1 MVLTGLSCPL
11 GFSFLPVVVTVVL
24 SQDSFDIPV
33 CSYELIETGKS
44 EHAKQ
49 YLIENILYYAY
60 KDPQIIKHPCNQKLA
75 LYMGKRLFLTKDNF
89 RRSLTPLNIPYKFK
103 VGIPKVTS
111 AIFSSS
117 KLLLAINGNVFGYD
131 YEDDSWIAI
140 LDTQEQ
146 LANIYAEYCCYS
158 DDYSC
163 TSISNLVLV
172 YTTGE
177 HISKAHVYLS
187 NSLGFHFEKL
197 ELPQMKTLDGILE
210 GFFFFHS
217 MSKYAMLLR
226 TGKVGRFVYTEPPL
240 NESWGMPFEMSGHI
254 NIINLSDL
262 KGYLILWDEKHLFFT
277 NNCGQLVEE
286 IPIKNDKGIKYESL
300 AHSLNQVSSITGFEN
315 ELALL
320 TKSQKFFYGTLG
332 LLSTS
337 LIDIEDDGIGLKE
350 AAIMFES
357 VGNILIVVPEF
368 FYQDPIF
375 DFSICPLNIQY
386 LLMDLEIGLKT
397 CKAEILRGNFNK
409 KLFVLDMNETL
420 KLSATLV
427 PQPSQS
433 PVPVITVSNPHSL
446 GFKVKMYEDGYT
458 YDGNTIFTIDIFLMQ
473 QHVSGRAH
481 GSFISNM
488 KTATL
493 STITLDL
500 IDRGMSCIDL
510 QPQIGLISIGC
521 NWNKR
526 IIIRRDLTAC
536 MKNFLK
542 PEELEDNYTYILE
555 KTSYDGSYHSRKQP
569 NNKDL
574 IVEYEYERL
583 GCPLLV
589 YYNSPWK
596 PVIELWKES
605 NFVEVVKTEF
615 ILIERNGLFTYN
627 YSLTVGKALCKS
639 QAQSWSSMID
649 ASSKKD
655 LNAWNREN
663 YVNCH
668 EHNEKAPLLSPQAEY
683 QILGG
688 STSNSIIFNQRN
700 GIYIFLLRIVDPY
713 YSYCDLTTVFSVY
726 VYGAFPKQTLP
737 DYIVALLIICFML
750 FLLWLGYF
758 IPKLTKSQYG
768 NRFKLFCR
776 NLCPRSKEKRGKFH
790 ITKLKK

>member
-1 MVLTGLSCPL
+1 MALTGLSCPL
-11 GFSFLPVVVTVVL
+11 GISFLLVVLTLVL
-24 SQDSFDIPV
+24 SQDIDIPV

-44 EHAKQ
+44 DHVKH
-49 YLIENILYYAY
+49 YLIEDVLYYAY
-60 KDPQIIKHPCNQKLA
+60 KDPQIIKHPCNQKMA
-75 LYMGKRLFLTKDNF
+75 LYMGIKLFLTKDNF
-89 RRSLTPLNIPYKFK
+89 RRSLIPLNIPYTFQ
-103 VGIPKVTS
+103 VGIPKVTA

-131 YEDDSWIAI
+131 YEDNTWIAI
-140 LDTQEQ
+140 LDTKEY

-163 TSISNLVLV
+163 TSVSNLVLA
-172 YTTGE
+172 YATGE
-177 HISKAHVYLS
+177 HVSQAHVYLS
-187 NSLGFHFEKL
+187 KSLGFHFEKL
-197 ELPQMKTLDGILE
+197 ELPQMKTLNGILE

-217 MSKYAMLLR
+217 LSKYAMLLR
-226 TGKVGRFVYTEPPL
+226 NGKVGRFVYTEPPL

-254 NIINLSDL
+254 NIINLPGL

-320 TKSQKFFYGTLG
+320 TKSKKFFYGTLG

-337 LIDIEDDGIGLKE
+337 LIDIEDDGIGLQN

-357 VGNILIVVPEF
+357 VGNILIVVPEHF
-368 FYQDPIF
+368 QQSPAF
-375 DFSICPLNIQY
+375 DFTICPVNVQH

-433 PVPVITVSNPHSL
+433 PVPVN
-446 GFKVKMYEDGYT
+446 
-458 YDGNTIFTIDIFLMQ
+458 IFLMQ

-481 GSFISNM
+481 GSFVSNI

-536 MKNFLK
+536 MKNFLN
-542 PEELEDNYTYILE
+542 PEELENNYTYILE
-555 KTSYDGSYHSRKQP
+555 KTSYDGSFHSRKQP
-569 NNKDL
+569 DNKDL
-574 IVEYEYERL
+574 IVDYDYERL

-605 NFVEVVKTEF
+605 DFVEVVKTEF

-649 ASSKKD
+649 ASSTKD

-668 EHNEKAPLLSPQAEY
+668 EHNENVPLLSPQAEY

-688 STSNSIIFNQRN
+688 SSSNSIIFNQRN

-726 VYGAFPKQTLP
+726 VYGAFPKRTLP
-737 DYIVALLIICFML
+737 EYVVALLIICFMV
-750 FLLWLGYF
+750 FLLWFGYV
-758 IPKLTKSQYG
+758 IPKLTKSNYG
-768 NRFKLFCR
+768 NRVKLFCQ
-776 NLCPRSKEKRGKFH
+776 NLCPKSKKKAVKFH
-790 ITKLKK
+790 IDKLKK

>member
-1 MVLTGLSCPL
+1 MALTGLSCPL
-11 GFSFLPVVVTVVL
+11 GFSFLLVVVTLVL
-24 SQDSFDIPV
+24 SLEHNDVPV

-44 EHAKQ
+44 EHIKHNKT
-49 YLIENILYYAY
+49 EEVLYYAY
-60 KDPQIIKHPCNQKLA
+60 KDPQIVKHPCNQKMA
-75 LYMGKRLFLTKDNF
+75 LYMGMKLFLTKDNF
-89 RRSLTPLNIPYKFK
+89 RRSLIPLNIPYKFK
-103 VGIPKVTS
+103 VGIPKVTA
-111 AIFSSS
+111 AIYSSS
-117 KLLLAINGNVFGYD
+117 KLLLVINGNVFGFD
-131 YEDDSWIAI
+131 YEDNTWIMI
-140 LDTQEQ
+140 L
-146 LANIYAEYCCYS
+146 
-158 DDYSC
+158 
-163 TSISNLVLV
+163 
-172 YTTGE
+172 
-177 HISKAHVYLS
+177 
-187 NSLGFHFEKL
+187 
-197 ELPQMKTLDGILE
+197 
-210 GFFFFHS
+210 
-217 MSKYAMLLR
+217 
-226 TGKVGRFVYTEPPL
+226 
-240 NESWGMPFEMSGHI
+240 
-254 NIINLSDL
+254 
-262 KGYLILWDEKHLFFT
+262 
-277 NNCGQLVEE
+277 GQLVEE

-300 AHSLNQVSSITGFEN
+300 AHSLNQVYSITGFEN

-320 TKSQKFFYGTLG
+320 TKSKKFFYGTLG

-337 LIDIEDDGIGLKE
+337 LIDIEDDGIGLIN
-350 AAIMFES
+350 AAVMFES
-357 VGNILIVVPEF
+357 VGNILIVVPEHF
-368 FYQDPIF
+368 HQSPAF
-375 DFSICPLNIQY
+375 DFTICPVNIQH

-427 PQPSQS
+427 PQPAQS

-458 YDGNTIFTIDIFLMQ
+458 YDGNTIFTLNIFVMQ

-481 GSFISNM
+481 SSFVSNI
-488 KTATL
+488 KIATL

-526 IIIRRDLTAC
+526 IIIRRDLNAC
-536 MKNFLK
+536 MKNFLN
-542 PEELEDNYTYILE
+542 PAELEDNYSYVLE
-555 KTSYDGSYHSRKQP
+555 KTSYDGSFHSRNQP
-569 NNKDL
+569 DNKDL
-574 IVEYEYERL
+574 IVDYDYERL

-615 ILIERNGLFTYN
+615 IIIEQNGLFTYN
-627 YSLTVGKALCKS
+627 YSLNVGKALCKS

-663 YVNCH
+663 YVNCR
-668 EHNEKAPLLSPQAEY
+668 EPDEKAPLVSPQAEY

-688 STSNSIIFNQRN
+688 SSSNRIIFNQRN
-700 GIYIFLLRIVDPY
+700 GIYIFFLRIVDPY

-726 VYGAFPKQTLP
+726 VYGAFPKRTLP
-737 DYIVALLIICFML
+737 DYVVALLIICFMF
-750 FLLWLGYF
+750 FLLWLGYI

-768 NRFKLFCR
+768 NRFKLFCQ
-776 NLCPRSKEKRGKFH
+776 NLCPKRKKNTMKFR
-790 ITKLKK
+790 IDKLKK

>member
-1 MVLTGLSCPL
+1 MALTGLSCPL
-11 GFSFLPVVVTVVL
+11 GFSFLLVVVTLVL
-24 SQDSFDIPV
+24 SLEHNDVPV

-44 EHAKQ
+44 EHIKHNKT
-49 YLIENILYYAY
+49 EEVLYYAY
-60 KDPQIIKHPCNQKLA
+60 KDPQIVKHPCNQKMA
-75 LYMGKRLFLTKDNF
+75 LYMGMKLFLTKDNF
-89 RRSLTPLNIPYKFK
+89 RRSLIPLNIPYKFK
-103 VGIPKVTS
+103 VGIPKVTA
-111 AIFSSS
+111 AIYSSS
-117 KLLLAINGNVFGYD
+117 KLLLVINGNVFGFD
-131 YEDDSWIAI
+131 YEDNTWIMI
-140 LDTQEQ
+140 LDTSEY
-146 LANIYAEYCCYS
+146 LTNIYAEYCCYS

-163 TSISNLVLV
+163 T
-172 YTTGE
+172 
-177 HISKAHVYLS
+177 
-187 NSLGFHFEKL
+187 
-197 ELPQMKTLDGILE
+197 KTLDGILE

-217 MSKYAMLLR
+217 MSKYSMLLR
-226 TGKVGRFVYTEPPL
+226 NGKVGRFVYTEPPL
-240 NESWGMPFEMSGHI
+240 NESWGIPFEMSGHM
-254 NIINLSDL
+254 NIINLSGL

-300 AHSLNQVSSITGFEN
+300 AHSLNQVYSITGFEN

-320 TKSQKFFYGTLG
+320 TKSKKFFYGTLG

-337 LIDIEDDGIGLKE
+337 LIDIEDDGIGLIN
-350 AAIMFES
+350 AAVMFES
-357 VGNILIVVPEF
+357 VGNILIVVPEHF
-368 FYQDPIF
+368 HQSPAF
-375 DFSICPLNIQY
+375 DFTICPVNIQH

-427 PQPSQS
+427 PQPAQS

-458 YDGNTIFTIDIFLMQ
+458 YDGNTIFTLNIFVMQ

-481 GSFISNM
+481 SSFVSNI
-488 KTATL
+488 KIATL

-526 IIIRRDLTAC
+526 IIIRRDLNAC
-536 MKNFLK
+536 MKNFLN
-542 PEELEDNYTYILE
+542 PAELEDNYSYVLE
-555 KTSYDGSYHSRKQP
+555 KTSYDGSFHSRNQP
-569 NNKDL
+569 DNKDL
-574 IVEYEYERL
+574 IVDYDYERL

-615 ILIERNGLFTYN
+615 IIIEQNGLFTYN
-627 YSLTVGKALCKS
+627 YSLNVGKALCKS

-663 YVNCH
+663 YVNCR
-668 EHNEKAPLLSPQAEY
+668 EPDEKAPLVSPQAEY

-688 STSNSIIFNQRN
+688 SSSNRIIFNQRN
-700 GIYIFLLRIVDPY
+700 GIYIFFLRIVDPY

-726 VYGAFPKQTLP
+726 VYGAFPKRTLP
-737 DYIVALLIICFML
+737 DYVVALLIICFMF
-750 FLLWLGYF
+750 FLLWLGYI

-768 NRFKLFCR
+768 NRFKLFCQ
-776 NLCPRSKEKRGKFH
+776 NLCPKRKKNTMKFR
-790 ITKLKK
+790 IDKLKK

>member
-1 MVLTGLSCPL
+1 MALTGLSCPL
-11 GFSFLPVVVTVVL
+11 GFSFLLVVVTLVL
-24 SQDSFDIPV
+24 SLEHNDVPV

-44 EHAKQ
+44 EHIKHNKT
-49 YLIENILYYAY
+49 EEVLYYAY
-60 KDPQIIKHPCNQKLA
+60 KDPQIVKHPCNQKMA
-75 LYMGKRLFLTKDNF
+75 LYMGMKLFLTKDNF
-89 RRSLTPLNIPYKFK
+89 RRSLIPLNIPYKFK
-103 VGIPKVTS
+103 VGIPKVTA
-111 AIFSSS
+111 AIYSSS
-117 KLLLAINGNVFGYD
+117 KLLLVINGNVFGFD
-131 YEDDSWIAI
+131 YEDNTWIMI
-140 LDTQEQ
+140 LDTSEY
-146 LANIYAEYCCYS
+146 LTNIYAEYCCYS

-163 TSISNLVLV
+163 TSISNLVLA

-177 HISKAHVYLS
+177 HISQAHVYLS

-217 MSKYAMLLR
+217 MSKYSMLLR
-226 TGKVGRFVYTEPPL
+226 NGKVGRFVYTEPPL
-240 NESWGMPFEMSGHI
+240 NESWGIPFEMSGHM
-254 NIINLSDL
+254 NIINLSGL

-300 AHSLNQVSSITGFEN
+300 AHSLNQVYSITGFEN

-320 TKSQKFFYGTLG
+320 TKSKKFFYGTLG

-337 LIDIEDDGIGLKE
+337 LIDIEDDGIGLIN
-350 AAIMFES
+350 AAVMFES
-357 VGNILIVVPEF
+357 VGNILIVVPEHF
-368 FYQDPIF
+368 HQSPAF
-375 DFSICPLNIQY
+375 DFTICPVNIQH

-427 PQPSQS
+427 PQPAQS
-433 PVPVITVSNPHSL
+433 PVPVN
-446 GFKVKMYEDGYT
+446 
-458 YDGNTIFTIDIFLMQ
+458 IFVMQ

-481 GSFISNM
+481 SSFVSNI
-488 KTATL
+488 KIATL

-526 IIIRRDLTAC
+526 IIIRRDLNAC
-536 MKNFLK
+536 MKNFLN
-542 PEELEDNYTYILE
+542 PAELEDNYSYVLE
-555 KTSYDGSYHSRKQP
+555 KTSYDGSFHSRNQP
-569 NNKDL
+569 DNKDL
-574 IVEYEYERL
+574 IVDYDYERL

-615 ILIERNGLFTYN
+615 IIIEQNGLFTYN
-627 YSLTVGKALCKS
+627 YSLNVGKALCKS

-663 YVNCH
+663 YVNCR
-668 EHNEKAPLLSPQAEY
+668 EPDEKAPLVSPQAEY

-688 STSNSIIFNQRN
+688 SSSNRIIFNQRN
-700 GIYIFLLRIVDPY
+700 GIYIFFLRIVDPY

-726 VYGAFPKQTLP
+726 VYGAFPKRTLP
-737 DYIVALLIICFML
+737 DYVVALLIICFMF
-750 FLLWLGYF
+750 FLLWLGYI

-768 NRFKLFCR
+768 NRFKLFCQ
-776 NLCPRSKEKRGKFH
+776 NLCPKRKKNTMKFR
-790 ITKLKK
+790 IDKLKK